1 MTAGPSNFHVKAYHI
16 WTWTIVKLLE
26 IDVLL
31 FSEDVETVY
40 LNYWCCFSTATRSN
54 YVNMHF

>member
-16 WTWTIVKLLE
+16 WTWKIVKLLE

-40 LNYWCCFSTATRSN
+40 LNYWRFSIATRSN